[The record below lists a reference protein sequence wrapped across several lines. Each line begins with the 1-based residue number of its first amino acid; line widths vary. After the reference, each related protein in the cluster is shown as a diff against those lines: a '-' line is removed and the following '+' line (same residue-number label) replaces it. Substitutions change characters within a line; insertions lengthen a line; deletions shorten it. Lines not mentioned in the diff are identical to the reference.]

1 VQSLDDRLR
10 ALAEALED
18 PEAASK
24 ATIERRAAQL
34 RRRRRLVLASGAAA
48 ATVAVVV
55 GAVAGFDRNDDR
67 GIVTTDNGPSTTEAT
82 TLPTQPETTTSVS
95 TTVPTT
101 ATSTTT
107 PGSDPGSDSG
117 ADTGADRGSDP
128 ATVPGADSPE
138 EGPGDLASATT
149 AIRSACRRFYG
160 YDVAD
165 LDPAP
170 GEDTSG
176 TTLLAEPA
184 LVARCDDPPVE
195 FRGDCYAQRP
205 ATFVAGEG
213 GCAVLGGYLAVY
225 YGDHP
230 AGTWDGVDDPM
241 YRFTVGDDTWWIYP
255 ESD

>member
-1 VQSLDDRLR
+1 MQSLDDRLR

-18 PEAASK
+18 PEVASK
-24 ATIERRAAQL
+24 ATLERRAAQL
-34 RRRRRLVLASGAAA
+34 RRRRRFVVATGTAA

-67 GIVTTDNGPSTTEAT
+67 GIVTTDTGPSTTEST
-82 TLPTQPETTTSVS
+82 PRPTQPETTTSVS

-101 ATSTTT
+101 ETSTTA
-107 PGSDPGSDSG
+107 PGSDPGSDPG
-117 ADTGADRGSDP
+117 PDTG
-128 ATVPGADSPE
+128 VDSPE
-138 EGPGDLASATT
+138 EVPGDLASATT

-160 YDVAD
+160 YDIAD

-176 TTLLAEPA
+176 TTLLTEPA

-205 ATFVAGEG
+205 ATFVPGDG
-213 GCAVLGGYLAVY
+213 GCAVLGGYLAVHY
-225 YGDHP
+225 RDHP